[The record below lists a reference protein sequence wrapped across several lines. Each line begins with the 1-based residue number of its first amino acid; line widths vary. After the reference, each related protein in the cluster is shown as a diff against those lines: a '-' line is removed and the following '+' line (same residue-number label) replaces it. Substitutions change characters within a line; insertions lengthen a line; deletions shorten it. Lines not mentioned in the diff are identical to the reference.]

1 LTFLEF
7 RKDKTV
13 TQITQQIDSEYFAE
27 EDVMA
32 LQTSLI
38 KDNYIDTT
46 PAEHDPLVDPVIL
59 AKALDRLIDT
69 IIEDIIQNPDEM
81 LFGTCDGSHRR
92 DFERAIHYV
101 MQMEKGK

>member
-1 LTFLEF
+1 
-7 RKDKTV
+7 V
-13 TQITQQIDSEYFAE
+13 TTKQAEQIDSEYFAE

-32 LQTSLI
+32 LQASLI

-46 PAEHDPLVDPVIL
+46 PEEHDPLVDPVVL

-92 DFERAIHYV
+92 DFERAWEYV
-101 MQMEKGK
+101 LRERAGK